1 MRLPIYQIISGI
13 LLAGIIHITIILL
26 IPTLASQDAWSKLVA
41 IGPQWHFTR
50 LNNADENGS
59 GVLAGTDPMFQ
70 TSACRF
76 SLAESPV
83 FIETTGNLPFWSV
96 AVFDRYGKNVY
107 SFNDRTA
114 IDQQLNLL
122 ILNSVQMSIL
132 REDPPASVEQS
143 IVVETQINEGFVLV
157 RALQPDNSWAP
168 AIDAFLDNASCKKF
182 KF

>member
-26 IPTLASQDAWSKLVA
+26 IPTLASQDAWSKLVS

-50 LNNADENGS
+50 LNNARENGS
-59 GVLAGTDPMFQ
+59 SVLAGTDPLFQ

-76 SLAESPV
+76 SLAEGPAL
-83 FIETTGNLPFWSV
+83 IETTGNLPFWSV

-157 RALQPDNSWAP
+157 RALQPDNSWVP
-168 AIDAFLDNASCKKF
+168 AIDTFLGNASCKKF
-182 KF
+182 IF